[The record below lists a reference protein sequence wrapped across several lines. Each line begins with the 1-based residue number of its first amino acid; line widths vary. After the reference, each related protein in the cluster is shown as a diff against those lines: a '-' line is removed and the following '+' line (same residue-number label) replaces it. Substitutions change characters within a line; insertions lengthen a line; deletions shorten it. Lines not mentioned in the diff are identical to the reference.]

1 MPDTRV
7 ELDFADGRYSFWLA
21 LPHVVELERKCG
33 GKSVFAMYDA
43 MGAGLGTVGDD
54 PVYMGGGTAMVTE
67 IRETIRLGLIGG
79 NSGLVDGAEIE
90 VGPNTARNL
99 VDTYTFP
106 ARPLVEGLHI
116 AWTILHAAIVGIDLK
131 KVDGAGEEP
140 LAPSPS
146 EKDS

>member
-1 MPDTRV
+1 MDTRID
-7 ELDFADGRYSFWLA
+7 LPFADGTYSFWLA

-43 MGAGLGTVGDD
+43 MGAGLGMAGDD
-54 PVYMGGGTAMVTE
+54 PVYIGGGSAMVTD

-79 NSGLVDGAEIE
+79 NSGMVDGEEIE
-90 VGPNTARNL
+90 VGPNRAREL

-106 ARPLVEGLHI
+106 HRPLTEGLHL
-116 AWTILHAAIVGIDLK
+116 AWSILHAAITGISLK
-131 KVDGAGEEP
+131 KKADEDQPES
-140 LAPSPS
+140 PSPS